1 MSESDTL
8 VENTIIK
15 EHKLNDTWILY
26 AHLPHDTDWTL
37 NSYKEILKINTAEQ
51 IIAICENLPE
61 SMIQNCM
68 LFLMRH
74 HIKPIWED
82 DNNKN
87 GGCIS
92 YKILENDL
100 VKVFKLFCYHIIC
113 NILSD
118 IPENHL
124 KINGISIS
132 PKKSFSIIK
141 IWLCDETIIN
151 DDTIN
156 NNTDIFNIDT
166 LFNIDKHI
174 CIYKKH
180 TLLY

>member
-1 MSESDTL
+1 MYYNEL
-8 VENTIIK
+8 ENS
-15 EHKLNDTWILY
+15 
-26 AHLPHDTDWTL
+26 WTL
-37 NSYKEILKINTAEQ
+37 WFHEMYNKDWSINSYKKIVSFKTLDEAILLFENMNYNILKKNSI
-51 IIAICENLPE
+51 
-61 SMIQNCM
+61 
-68 LFLMRH
+68 FLMKNN
-74 HIKPIWED
+74 IKPIWED
-82 DNNKN
+82 ENNKN

-100 VKVFKLFCYHIIC
+100 IKVVKLFCYHVIC

-141 IWLCDETIIN
+141 IWLSDETIIN
-151 DDTIN
+151 EDIIN
-156 NNTDIFNIDT
+156 NNTDIFNIDI

>member
-1 MSESDTL
+1 MYYNEL
-8 VENTIIK
+8 EN
-15 EHKLNDTWILY
+15 N
-26 AHLPHDTDWTL
+26 WTL
-37 NSYKEILKINTAEQ
+37 WFHEMYNKDWSINSYKKIVSFKTLDEAILLF
-51 IIAICENLPE
+51 ENMNYNIFKKN
-61 SMIQNCM
+61 SI
-68 LFLMRH
+68 FLMKNN
-74 HIKPIWED
+74 IKPIWED
-82 DNNKN
+82 ENNKN

-92 YKILENDL
+92 YKILENDV
-100 VKVFKLFCYHIIC
+100 VKVVKLFSYHIIC

-151 DDTIN
+151 DDIIN
-156 NNTDIFNIDT
+156 NNTDIFNIDI